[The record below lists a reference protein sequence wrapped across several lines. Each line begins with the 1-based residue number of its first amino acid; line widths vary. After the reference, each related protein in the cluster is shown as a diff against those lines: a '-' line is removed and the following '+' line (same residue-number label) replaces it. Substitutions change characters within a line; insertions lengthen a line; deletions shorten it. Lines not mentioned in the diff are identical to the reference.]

1 MNNPRRTGEAS
12 RRRRERTLS
21 VLTLGFLCILVLV
34 PDAHPAAIPCAWNG
48 VTRIVAVGDLHGDY
62 DDFLKILLGTGIV
75 TEDLAWAGGTA
86 HLVQTGDILDRGTGA
101 KKIFDLLMRLE
112 KEAAA
117 AGGMVHVLL
126 GNHEEMTLTGI
137 VFDYPDYVTVGQFI
151 SFLPSS
157 YRSKKEKELRKSLGG
172 SAGEKAEEFWRAVMK
187 TATGRRQYIEGFHST
202 YGAWLLRKN
211 AVIRINDTIFVH
223 GGISE
228 KYSSWKIET
237 INALLRKELG
247 IFVERHRMF
256 PTGRLPFVPRIV
268 YDPSGPLWFREH
280 ALQADDAI
288 RGDFDRV
295 MKNLGARHMVIAH
308 TYYRG
313 DGLSPLVAP
322 GYMSRFEGRLWIID
336 TGISEAFGGVNS
348 ALIIDDGMFGL
359 WTDEG
364 RIEAA
369 PVPGT
374 GKPPEADIPG
384 AGEKY
389 LRTARIDSV
398 VRGTERGRTEP
409 WTVVLDGAEG
419 VRRAVFRYV
428 DRRRPSPLPDSWR
441 YEMAAYELDKLIGL
455 GIVPATV
462 EREVAGLK
470 GSLQAYIEGALSGTE
485 RIRRDY
491 QPPDPG
497 AFEERLAAIRAF
509 CLLVNDACENFDDT
523 FVERAS
529 GRVFRVDF
537 SEAFGP
543 SSVLSP
549 GCDVRACPDSL
560 AGKLR
565 GIGRDLLDRTLSR
578 FLNKE
583 ELNALA
589 LRKDLLIRLLEE
601 PK

>member
-1 MNNPRRTGEAS
+1 MKPPQRPRDS
-12 RRRRERTLS
+12 FRRRRERTLS
-21 VLTLGFLCILVLV
+21 ALILVFLIGLIFI
-34 PDAHPAAIPCAWNG
+34 PAAYPAAIPCAWKG
-48 VTRIVAVGDLHGDY
+48 VNRIVAVGDLHGDY
-62 DDFLKILLGTGIV
+62 DDFVKILLGTGMV
-75 TEDLAWAGGTA
+75 NQDLAWAGGTA
-86 HLVQTGDILDRGTGA
+86 HFVQTGDILDRGSDA
-101 KKIFDLLMRLE
+101 RKIFDLLMRLE

-151 SFLPSS
+151 SFLPPS
-157 YRSKKEKELRKSLGG
+157 YRNKKEKELRKSLDG
-172 SAGEKAEEFWRAVMK
+172 SAVEKAREFWQSVMR
-187 TATGRRQYIEGFHST
+187 TATGRRQYIEGFHSL

-280 ALQADDAI
+280 ALQDDEAV
-288 RGDFDRV
+288 RGEFNRV
-295 MKNLGARHMVIAH
+295 MKDLGARHMVIAH
-308 TYYRG
+308 TFYRA

-322 GYMSRFEGRLWIID
+322 AYMSRFEGRLWIID

-348 ALIIDDGMFGL
+348 ALIIDGDEFGL
-359 WTDEG
+359 WSDAGE
-364 RIEAA
+364 IEAA
-369 PVPGT
+369 P
-374 GKPPEADIPG
+374 APG
-384 AGEKY
+384 AGKTPATDVLEAGEEDLK
-389 LRTARIDSV
+389 TARIDTI

-409 WTVVLDGAEG
+409 WTIVLDGSDG

-462 EREVAGLK
+462 EREVAGLE
-470 GSLQAYIEGALSGTE
+470 GSLQAYVEGSLSETDRRRQDL
-485 RIRRDY
+485 RI
-491 QPPDPG
+491 PDPG
-497 AFEERLAAIRAF
+497 AFEERLASIRAF
-509 CLLVNDACENFDDT
+509 ALLVNDGCENLDDT
-523 FVERAS
+523 FIERNS
-529 GRVFRVDF
+529 GRIFRVDF

-543 SSVLSP
+543 SSALSP
-549 GCDVRACPDSL
+549 QCNVSSCPESL

-565 GIGRDLLDRTLSR
+565 GIDRDLLDRTLSR

-583 ELNALA
+583 ELDALA
-589 LRKDLLIRLLEE
+589 RRKDLLIRLLEE
-601 PK
+601 SK